1 MYFIA
6 YWRCASHWAE
16 LGTLEDVVYL
26 EDLLHHFGVGVVFL
40 VEDVAGR
47 LCKGLVF
54 YLQTGLF
61 PSEDREGLV
70 RLELVGLILGG
81 DREKEAVR

>member
-1 MYFIA
+1 MA
-6 YWRCASHWAE
+6 YWRCASHWAKVS
-16 LGTLEDVVYL
+16 TLEDVVDL

-40 VEDVAGR
+40 VEDVARR
-47 LCKGLVF
+47 LCEGLVF
-54 YLQTGLF
+54 DLQTGLF
-61 PSEDREGLV
+61 PGEDREGLV